1 MIVFCSGLLD
11 RIADLAIDLIHT
23 CAVAM
28 LMVLGTMT
36 IQTVL
41 VPRRTQLPMPT
52 TAVLLL
58 QTDAPSPA
66 IDMGFILR
74 GIPVAVLHPKL
85 QANIDGL
92 IMGALPIQAQ
102 IIHLVI
108 QPAVR
113 IAVART

>member
-11 RIADLAIDLIHT
+11 RIADLAIDLIH
-23 CAVAM
+23 ARVVAM
-28 LMVLGTMT
+28 LMVLGTMA

-41 VPRRTQLPMPT
+41 VPSHTQLPMPA

-58 QTDAPSPA
+58 QAEAPNPP
-66 IDMGFILR
+66 INVGFILR
-74 GIPVAVLHPKL
+74 GIPVAVLYAKL
-85 QANIDGL
+85 QANIDGF
-92 IMGALPIQAQ
+92 IMAALPIQAQ